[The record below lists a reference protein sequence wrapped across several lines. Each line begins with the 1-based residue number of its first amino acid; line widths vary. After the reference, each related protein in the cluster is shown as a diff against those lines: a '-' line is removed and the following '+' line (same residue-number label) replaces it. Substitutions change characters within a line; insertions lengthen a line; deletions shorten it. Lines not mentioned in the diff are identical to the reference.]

1 MNSLDPRESR
11 ARLAE
16 EERSH
21 QPRKPWRDRL
31 YGGLKVSVRTM
42 DLVIG
47 GIVALIVVA
56 LVVGIILGRS

>member
-1 MNSLDPRESR
+1 MKPLDPRESR

-16 EERSH
+16 EERNY

-47 GIVALIVVA
+47 VVVVLIVVA
-56 LVVGIILGRS
+56 LVVGIVVGRG